1 LTRHYCW
8 GVIDTED
15 ANMKYIVGRADEK
28 TLMEIEFEASVKR
41 PLSLRIENCFIK
53 TYKPV
58 MDDESYRIFETTKD
72 YRRWCRENLPDWLG
86 YGDGE

>member
-1 LTRHYCW
+1 
-8 GVIDTED
+8 
-15 ANMKYIVGRADEK
+15 MKYIIGRADEK

-58 MDDESYRIFETTKD
+58 MDDESYRTT
-72 YRRWCRENLPDWLG
+72 ESHN
-86 YGDGE
+86 

>member
-1 LTRHYCW
+1 
-8 GVIDTED
+8 
-15 ANMKYIVGRADEK
+15 MKYVIGRADEK
-28 TLMEIEFEASVKR
+28 ALMEMEFEASMKR

-58 MDDESYRIFETTKD
+58 MDDRPYRIFETTRD

-86 YGDGE
+86 YGYGE